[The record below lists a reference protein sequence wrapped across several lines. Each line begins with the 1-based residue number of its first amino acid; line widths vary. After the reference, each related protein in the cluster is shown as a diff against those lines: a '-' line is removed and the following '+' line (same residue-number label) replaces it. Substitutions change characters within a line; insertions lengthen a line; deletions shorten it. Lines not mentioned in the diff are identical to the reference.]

1 VTEPANEGNRPDSVV
16 PGIETVVDPHT
27 VYVAEDP
34 VRPRWRFAFVVQ
46 SRSDTDLEV
55 VEFRIQHR
63 AEQSGP
69 WLQAQTPSV
78 SPTDEA
84 RLVGRDI
91 TVGPSRVGPGA
102 FTGIDLRDCVPGEL
116 PSAIRVEADL
126 RGSPSTGVT
135 TASRVVSLI
144 PQTTRYVTFPL
155 EGKWVAANARADLHG
170 IGRAF
175 AFDFVTEADWQIHTA
190 PKGKELQPDQFDSY
204 GRPLHSPVDGKVVA
218 CENAMPDLACTPRGG
233 ATYGKGLPDGLPKA
247 ALLGN
252 YILIETDAAD
262 FLLLVHL
269 KQGSVLVRPGMQVA
283 VGQLVGRVGNSG
295 NTSGAHLHIEMLDGL
310 PDFEKF
316 LTPEFRQSGLPFGF
330 RDVRVWDSNGCSRGD
345 LVPEKRDVV
354 GRPSADEP
362 V

>member
-1 VTEPANEGNRPDSVV
+1 MSKPPSEGNRPDSAV
-16 PGIETVVDPHT
+16 PGIETVVEPHT
-27 VYVAEDP
+27 VYVADDP
-34 VRPRWRFAFVVQ
+34 VRPRWRFAFLVR

-55 VEFRIQHR
+55 AEFRFQHR
-63 AEQSGP
+63 AEPSGP
-69 WLQAQTPSV
+69 WLQDQTVPATG
-78 SPTDEA
+78 PC
-84 RLVGRDI
+84 LVGPDI
-91 TVGPSRVGPGA
+91 TVGPGRVGPGA

-116 PSAIRVEADL
+116 PCAIRVEADV
-126 RGSPSTGVT
+126 RGGQSTGVT
-135 TASRVVSLI
+135 TLSRVVSLI
-144 PQTTRYVTFPL
+144 PATTRYVTFPL

-283 VGQLVGRVGNSG
+283 AGQLVGRVGNSG
-295 NTSGAHLHIEMLDGL
+295 NTSGAHLHIELLDGI

-316 LTPEFRQSGLPFGF
+316 LTPGFRQSGLPFGF
-330 RDVRVWDSNGCSRGD
+330 RDVCVWGSNGCRRGD

-354 GRPSADEP
+354 GPATAGEP